1 MPYIETNGVD
11 LYYETLG
18 AGTPLMLIAG
28 LASDSQSWSTISGE
42 LSKHFMLIIPD
53 NRGVGRTSPQDTE
66 TSIQRIA
73 DDCVSLIRHLGLKSV
88 SLLGHSMGGFVAMD
102 IAIRYPEVVER
113 LVLCGTAASSSKRNN
128 SLLFN
133 WAASLDAGLDP
144 HLFFRDIFSWLFT
157 PAFFEDEDFV
167 NVAVKFAVEYPYSQS
182 AKAFLNQVRAIA
194 DFDCAENLSWISA
207 KTLVIHGKEDLLF
220 LPEEGARLAQA
231 IPNASMLVIEKA
243 AHSIHV
249 EQPRAFIDCILA
261 FLMPDK

>member
-1 MPYIETNGVD
+1 MPYLLTNGVD

-18 AGTPLMLIAG
+18 AGAPLMLIAG
-28 LASDSQSWSTISGE
+28 LASDSQSWSTITGE
-42 LSKHFMLIIPD
+42 LSKRFMLIMPD
-53 NRGVGRTSPQDTE
+53 NRGVGRTRPQDVE
-66 TSIQRIA
+66 TSIQLIA
-73 DDCVSLIRHLGLKSV
+73 DDCISLIRHLGLKSV

-102 IAIRYPEVVER
+102 IAIRCPEVVER

-133 WAASLDAGLDP
+133 WAASLDTGMDP

-157 PAFFEDEDFV
+157 PAFFDDEDFV
-167 NVAVKFAVEYPYSQS
+167 NVAIKFAVEYPYPQS

-194 DFDCAENLSWISA
+194 DFDCADNLSRISA

-231 IPNASMLVIEKA
+231 IPGARLSVIENA
-243 AHSIHV
+243 AHSIHI
-249 EQPRAFIDCILA
+249 EQPRAFIDCVLA
-261 FLMPDK
+261 FLLQD